1 MYKVTTQPA
10 EEPLTLTEAKT
21 HLKVEV
27 TADDSLITALIQAAR
42 EEAEQYLNLK
52 LITQTVTEK
61 LDCFPSYEETNLILL
76 SAAPV
81 VSVESVKYQDEDD
94 TQQTLSTDIYGLD
107 NYGLTDNIYLK
118 NNKSWPT
125 VLDEKNAVEIIY
137 VVGYGSASDVPQLI
151 KQSMLLMIG
160 YWYENRTDKVRRMP
174 TQAQWCLDKYR
185 NYTF

>member
-94 TQQTLSTDIYGLD
+94 TQQTLSTDRY
-107 NYGLTDNIYLK
+107 
-118 NNKSWPT
+118 
-125 VLDEKNAVEIIY
+125 
-137 VVGYGSASDVPQLI
+137 
-151 KQSMLLMIG
+151 
-160 YWYENRTDKVRRMP
+160 
-174 TQAQWCLDKYR
+174 
-185 NYTF
+185 